1 MKNSIRWRKD
11 MAKFGFIGFGHR
23 GINMLECLLD
33 HIDGYEIVAICDLM
47 EERVEEAKSHF
58 EKRGLKVPFA
68 TTSED
73 EFFNVEMDG
82 MFIMAYWEAHI
93 PLAIR
98 AMKKGIIPGLEVG
111 GAYTVEDC
119 FELVKTYE
127 ETGIHT
133 MLLENCC
140 YGKTELTVLKMVR
153 EGLFGDVVHC
163 SGGYHHDLRKE
174 ISYGVQKKHY
184 RLRNYI
190 SRNCENYPTHEL
202 GPIAKILN
210 INRGNRMLQLSSF
223 ASKTKGLHKYIN
235 DHIEDLSHL
244 KNTEFNQG
252 DIVTTVITCA
262 NGETIVL
269 TLDTT
274 LPRAYSRGF
283 TVRGTNGSYF
293 EENDSVFFDTEEDH
307 KFHFDWYKHFRN
319 GEKMR
324 EEHLHPLWK
333 KYGAAADGTGH
344 DGIDYLIL
352 KAYIETV
359 EKKAIP
365 PIDTYDTASWMAI
378 TPLSEQ
384 SIKMGGA
391 PVAIPDFTKGKWAMP
406 REKSELEFAL
416 D

>member
-1 MKNSIRWRKD
+1 

-23 GINMLECLLD
+23 GMYMLECLLD
-33 HIDGYEIVAICDLM
+33 YIDGYEIVAICDLM
-47 EERVEEAKSHF
+47 EERVEEAKSLF
-58 EKRGLKVPFA
+58 EKRGLEVPFA

-82 MFIMAYWEAHI
+82 VFIMAYWEAHI

-98 AMKKGIIPGLEVG
+98 AMKKGIRPGLEVG
-111 GAYTVEDC
+111 GAYTIQDC
-119 FELVKTYE
+119 FDLVKVYE
-127 ETGIHT
+127 ETGIHC

-140 YGKTELTVLKMVR
+140 YGRTELAVTKMVR
-153 EGLFGDVVHC
+153 EGLFGEVVHC

-174 ISYGVQKKHY
+174 IGYGVQKKHY

-210 INRGNRMLQLSSF
+210 INRGNRMLQLNSV
-223 ASKTKGLHKYIN
+223 ASKARGLQQYVK
-235 DHIEDLSHL
+235 DHIEDLPHL
-244 KNTEFNQG
+244 KNTVFNQG
-252 DIVTTVITCA
+252 DIVTTTIICA

-274 LPRAYSRGF
+274 LPRYYSRGF
-283 TVRGTNGSYF
+283 TIRGTKAGYF
-293 EENDSVFFDTEEDH
+293 QENDSIFIDSEEND
-307 KFHFDWYKHFRN
+307 KFHFNWHEKYRN
-319 GEKMR
+319 GEEMR
-324 EEHLHPLWK
+324 KEHEHELWK
-333 KYGAAADGTGH
+333 KYEDVAEGSGH
-344 DGIDYLIL
+344 DGIDYFVL
-352 KAYIETV
+352 KAYIESV
-359 EKKAIP
+359 DKKAVP
-365 PIDTYDTASWMAI
+365 PIDTYDTASWMSI

-391 PVAIPDFTKGKWAMP
+391 PVAIPDFTKGKWTMP
-406 REKSELEFAL
+406 REKSDLEFTL